1 MRIFFKVLNSP
12 SGGGTMNTL
21 IKWIKEWFKSMVDAL
36 FNPFTDNEP
45 PEIGAQPFTG
55 KINRRSRISI

>member
-1 MRIFFKVLNSP
+1 
-12 SGGGTMNTL
+12 MNTL

-45 PEIGAQPFTG
+45 PEIGVQPFTG